1 MNNFLDIVKYLV
13 YGMIVYVLFSY
24 VPQNKLPLTDVLVIT
39 IVIMM
44 TYMLLDFL
52 APYNNIENLD
62 PDYIDEPEFLDAKEN
77 NSKFSN
83 LASVN
88 GIGNLDDM
96 NDSDIDKNDAFEI
109 NNSDNNIDETKMVAE
124 ILVNSGLPSSEI
136 DELLLLCE
144 TDKKVC
150 NDKLKK
156 MKVDGI
162 LNDSQ
167 LNMLTNNLIN
177 KNSDLGSINNTPSI
191 KLEDKN
197 ELKAFEEAN
206 IQDDDDDNNEDED
219 VNNEDVDVD
228 NEDEDVDV
236 DVDVD
241 NEEINNKYQSER
253 DSKGNQNNPPK
264 NQESQKVL
272 SKKQE
277 KSQKI
282 ISSLKK
288 LLPNISDNELININ
302 NICKN
307 KDQCRNKINELVVSG
322 SLSNEEKLKL
332 SIMYGLDEYSEL
344 GELFNTKKLNSN
356 QIIEIGNVCNKN
368 IPSSMCNSVLNK
380 YTENGILN
388 QDQVDNILINTQS
401 FQSGNLQDNE
411 LVNELLQT
419 GNFTSNESAKVHQG
433 CSLNNS
439 QNCVQVLKQIKDNG
453 KITELQMKQ
462 ILKSYKMDT
471 VQISNTNF
479 GSISNE
485 SELGS
490 VNKSEKLS
498 SLNDA
503 FGSSDMKYSQ
513 LDPEMHKPLG
523 EFSSDFNNTFE
534 YGYAYLNTSKWRV
547 PMYKPPVCKSEDHC
561 KVCPTNTQGYPV
573 DVKEWNRS
581 RKIMPPDNINI
592 EYLNKLNK
600 GN

>member
-228 NEDEDVDV
+228 NEDEDE

>member
-83 LASVN
+83 LSSVN

-177 KNSDLGSINNTPSI
+177 KNSDLDSINNTPSM

-197 ELKAFEEAN
+197 ELKALEE
-206 IQDDDDDNNEDED
+206 DNLQEDEDVNNENEDED
-219 VNNEDVDVD
+219 VNNE
-228 NEDEDVDV
+228 
-236 DVDVD
+236 
-241 NEEINNKYQSER
+241 NEEVNNGEVNNEEVNNKDQSER

-264 NQESQKVL
+264 IQESQKVL

-439 QNCVQVLKQIKDNG
+439 QNCVQVLKQLKDNG

-547 PMYKPPVCKSEDHC
+547 PMYKPPVCKSEDQC